1 MLVKGKQMIQVL
13 NKCHIASACL
23 GKIKQINFTSL
34 FQLHLFPLIIKGNHD
49 FDFGLDVLE
58 GHIMNSNFSWLLR

>member
-49 FDFGLDVLE
+49 FDFGLDV
-58 GHIMNSNFSWLLR
+58 